1 MTTAGGV
8 LTRPGR
14 LARIAG
20 LGSIF
25 GKTVHDS
32 RRAAL
37 VVGIVAGLF
46 MVGTGVPYGV
56 TPEFSTIELRQ
67 QFVNGL
73 TALPLA
79 LRGLLGEP
87 INLTTMGGFLSW
99 RVGNV
104 LPVMLGLWPIL
115 ALSSTL
121 AGEAAKGSLDLLG
134 ATQQGRRAI
143 ALEKLAG
150 HLAAVIVAMLI
161 LALSLVLVGQVFG
174 SLPGD
179 AISLPAALGQVLLYG
194 LMMLAVGGVS
204 FATAPFVGRTRAM
217 AFGLIALF
225 ASYLIYSYASLSPL
239 IAALKPLSFFTWT
252 AGHRPIAGVADWPS
266 VAALAAIDVV
276 LMAIGVV
283 AFARRDLGSV
293 ANVGWLR
300 LPSLP
305 AGIRGPFSRQLADR
319 AGVAI
324 AWGIGIGLYGILI
337 VASARAFSESLGSL
351 PQIARIIRI
360 VYPDIDL
367 SQPSGVLQLTFFGF
381 GTFIFGLAGASFLG
395 GWASDEGRRR
405 LELVLSTPRS
415 RASWAARSGLGVMA
429 AIVVVTVIV
438 AACIGAAA
446 LSQAS
451 DAGAPVAGI
460 GVLGLA
466 AAAFVG
472 VGFAVGG
479 LVRSSL
485 AAGVTAFL
493 VIATFLIDTLGAA
506 LKLPDVVLQLS
517 LYKHLGEPMAGVFD
531 PFGLIVATALAGG
544 GLAIGTWGM
553 TRRDLGR

>member
-276 LMAIGVV
+276 LMAIGVL